1 MRIFL
6 VLATFYWEKVN
17 WPKFSHYREF
27 FRLFFDKNTFFLH
40 KSALENGGRLKF
52 VWAPTIYLSRVKKLS
67 LYLLGVTNDSVF
79 KSAPLHITAY
89 FRRK

>member
-1 MRIFL
+1 MKSEIGQNFHII
-6 VLATFYWEKVN
+6 EN
-17 WPKFSHYREF
+17 F
-27 FRLFFDKNTFFLH
+27 FDYFFDKNTYFVH
-40 KSALENGGRLKF
+40 KSALENGRRLKF